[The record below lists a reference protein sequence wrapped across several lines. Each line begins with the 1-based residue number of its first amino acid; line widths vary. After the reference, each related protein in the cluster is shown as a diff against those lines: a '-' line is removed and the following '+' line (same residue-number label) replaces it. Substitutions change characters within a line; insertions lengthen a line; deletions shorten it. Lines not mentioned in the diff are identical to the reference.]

1 MLLLS
6 AFWYSGFGDP
16 SFYSFIGNILFLNI
30 LRTVS
35 ITFKRIFWK
44 FLEQCCV
51 TKLVSFFFQFNRFI
65 KFFIYIARM
74 LSIVSAFSGLN
85 FACINLFHKI
95 QYLKLQTKLST
106 PNLDLSE
113 KVREEV
119 IE

>member
-1 MLLLS
+1 
-6 AFWYSGFGDP
+6 
-16 SFYSFIGNILFLNI
+16 
-30 LRTVS
+30 
-35 ITFKRIFWK
+35 
-44 FLEQCCV
+44 
-51 TKLVSFFFQFNRFI
+51 
-65 KFFIYIARM
+65 M